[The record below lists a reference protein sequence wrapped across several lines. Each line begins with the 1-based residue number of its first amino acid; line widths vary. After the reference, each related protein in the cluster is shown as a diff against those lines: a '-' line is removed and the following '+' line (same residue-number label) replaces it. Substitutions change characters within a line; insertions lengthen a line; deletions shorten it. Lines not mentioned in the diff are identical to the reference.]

1 MTDPVSV
8 HTLTRLRLT
17 PWRAEMRALGKLAV
31 PLAATQLAQMAI
43 LTTDLVM
50 IGRLG
55 ETSLAAAALGATL
68 WVFGW
73 LVGHGPAAAVAP
85 VVAQIVGAR
94 PGDTA
99 QTRACVRMGLWA
111 VTVLVPP
118 LALLFAGAEPLL
130 RFTGQSP
137 ALAALAAPYVYA
149 LACGLPFTFGF
160 MVLRSFATAVS
171 RPRAP
176 LYIMIAMI
184 AVNLLGNYVF
194 VFGHWGVPA
203 LGLVGSGIASA
214 IANAF
219 SFFAM
224 LAVVLTVPPFLSYRL
239 WQHFFRPDWAQ
250 LKELFGLGLS
260 IGLAMVFEVMLFNAA
275 TLMMGRLGTAPL
287 AAHQIALNVP
297 SITFMV
303 PLGIGMAATIR
314 VGLAAG
320 VHNRTG
326 VRRAG
331 CTAMAVGGAVMLV
344 FALGIALFA
353 PTIVALY
360 LPPTP
365 ETAEV
370 GVLTVLF
377 LRVAAAFQLFDGIQ
391 VIGANALRGLKDV
404 RLPMMLA
411 GGAYWLVGFPL
422 ALFLGFGLHWQGV
435 GIWLGL
441 ACSLAVAAV
450 SMSLRFAYLTSPK
463 KWRKADAPGWRG
475 TTTTC

>member
-1 MTDPVSV
+1 MTEPVAV
-8 HTLTRLRLT
+8 PTPTRLRLT

-43 LTTDLVM
+43 VTTDLVM

-55 ETSLAAAALGATL
+55 ETPLAAAALGATL
-68 WVFGW
+68 WVCGW

-85 VVAQIVGAR
+85 VVAQIVGVR
-94 PGDTA
+94 PWDTA
-99 QTRACVRMGLWA
+99 PVRACVRMGLWA
-111 VTVLVPP
+111 VTLLVPP
-118 LALLFAGAEPLL
+118 LALLFAMAEPFL

-137 ALAALAAPYVYA
+137 ALASLAAPYVYA

-160 MVLRSFATAVS
+160 MVLRSFATALS

-194 VFGHWGVPA
+194 VFGHGGVPA

-214 IANAF
+214 MANAF

-224 LAVVLTVPPFLSYRL
+224 LAVVLTAPAFRSYRL
-239 WQHFFRPDWAQ
+239 WRHFFRPDWAQ

-303 PLGIGMAATIR
+303 PLGIGMAATIH

-320 VHNRTG
+320 ARNRTV
-326 VRRAG
+326 VRRAVF
-331 CTAMAVGGAVMLV
+331 TAMAVGGAVMLV
-344 FALGIALFA
+344 FALGIALCA
-353 PTIVALY
+353 RTIAALY
-360 LPPTP
+360 LPATP
-365 ETAEV
+365 ETAEA
-370 GVLTVLF
+370 GALTVLF
-377 LRVAAAFQLFDGIQ
+377 LHVAAAFQLFDGIQ
-391 VIGANALRGLKDV
+391 VI
-404 RLPMMLA
+404 
-411 GGAYWLVGFPL
+411 
-422 ALFLGFGLHWQGV
+422 
-435 GIWLGL
+435 
-441 ACSLAVAAV
+441 
-450 SMSLRFAYLTSPK
+450 
-463 KWRKADAPGWRG
+463 
-475 TTTTC
+475 

>member
-17 PWRAEMRALGKLAV
+17 PWRAEMRALGTLAV

-43 LTTDLVM
+43 VTTDLVM

-55 ETSLAAAALGATL
+55 ETPLAAAALGATL

-99 QTRACVRMGLWA
+99 QTRACIRMGLWA

-118 LALLFAGAEPLL
+118 LALFFALAEPLL

-176 LYIMIAMI
+176 LYIMLAMI

-194 VFGHWGVPA
+194 VFGHGGVPA

-214 IANAF
+214 MANAF

-224 LAVVLTVPPFLSYRL
+224 LAVVLTVPAFRSYRL
-239 WQHFFRPDWAQ
+239 WRHFFRPDWAQ

-320 VHNRTG
+320 AHNRTG

-331 CTAMAVGGAVMLV
+331 CTALAVGGAVMLI
-344 FALGIALFA
+344 FALGIALGA
-353 PTIVALY
+353 RPIAALY
-360 LPPTP
+360 LPATP
-365 ETAEV
+365 ETAEA
-370 GVLTVLF
+370 GALTVLF

-435 GIWLGL
+435 GSGW
-441 ACSLAVAAV
+441 ASPAVW
-450 SMSLRFAYLTSPK
+450 RWRPSP
-463 KWRKADAPGWRG
+463 W
-475 TTTTC
+475 

>member
-1 MTDPVSV
+1 
-8 HTLTRLRLT
+8 
-17 PWRAEMRALGKLAV
+17 MRALGKLAV

-43 LTTDLVM
+43 VTTDLVM

-55 ETSLAAAALGATL
+55 ETPLAAAALGATL

-85 VVAQIVGAR
+85 VVAQIVGAH
-94 PGDTA
+94 PWDTA
-99 QTRACVRMGLWA
+99 QARACVRMGLWA

-118 LALLFAGAEPLL
+118 LALFFALAEPLL
-130 RFTGQSP
+130 RCTGQSP

-149 LACGLPFTFGF
+149 LACGLPFAFGF
-160 MVLRSFATAVS
+160 MVLRSFATALS

-176 LYIMIAMI
+176 LYIMIAMM
-184 AVNLLGNYVF
+184 AVNLLGNYVL
-194 VFGHWGVPA
+194 VFGHGGVPA

-214 IANAF
+214 MAHAF

-224 LAVVLTVPPFLSYRL
+224 LAVVLTVPAFRSYRL
-239 WQHFFRPDWAQ
+239 WRHFFRPDWAQ
-250 LKELFGLGLS
+250 LKELCGLGLS
-260 IGLAMVFEVMLFNAA
+260 IGLAMVFEVMLFSAA

-320 VHNRTG
+320 AYNRTS

-331 CTAMAVGGAVMLV
+331 LTAMAVGGAVMLV
-344 FALGIALFA
+344 FALGLALFA
-353 PTIVALY
+353 RTIAALY
-360 LPPTP
+360 LPATP
-365 ETAEV
+365 ETAEA
-370 GVLTVLF
+370 GVLTVRF

-411 GGAYWLVGFPL
+411 GGAYWLMGFPL
-422 ALFLGFGLHWQGV
+422 ALFLGFGLHWQGI

-441 ACSLAVAAV
+441 ACSLAVAAL

-463 KWRKADAPGWRG
+463 TWRKAERG
-475 TTTTC
+475 TTATC